1 MFPWEHSLAPS
12 RVPVARR
19 GTLLPLAR
27 PLGALQPNLHL
38 PPAGEHQGLMTQE
51 HSRLSQ
57 PQGLVSQGETG
68 LQPSAP
74 LQPVQACV

>member
-19 GTLLPLAR
+19 GTLLPLAL

-57 PQGLVSQGETG
+57 PQGLQGK
-68 LQPSAP
+68 LAYSPLPP